1 MPGSATS
8 TVQFQVPRSEWLRVW
23 RSRFV
28 RHIRPLRAAALT
40 LLAAG
45 LIIFAAPH
53 SAIYVLIFAIGYIII
68 TYSATF
74 RAMGKA
80 LDHQPLFT
88 APKTVTFNAAGLAI
102 ATIDSKAEVPWSQF
116 RKFSEDTTNFYL
128 HPPGADWMVS
138 ILPKAAFTEQQR
150 EEFRRYAAMRNA

>member
-1 MPGSATS
+1 M
-8 TVQFQVPRSEWLRVW
+8 W
-23 RSRFV
+23 RRRFI
-28 RHIRPLRAAALT
+28 RHIGPIRTTALT

-53 SAIYVLIFAIGYIII
+53 SALYVLIFAIGYIIV

-88 APKTVTFNAAGLAI
+88 APKTVTFSATGLVI
-102 ATIDSKAEVPWSQF
+102 ATSDSKAEIPWSQF
-116 RKFSEDTTNFYL
+116 QRFSEDSTNFYL
-128 HPPGADWMVS
+128 HLPGVDWMVS
-138 ILPKAAFTEQQR
+138 ILPKEAFTEQQR
-150 EEFRRYAAMRNA
+150 EEFRRYAATRNA